1 MFHKKE
7 YWYPKEKLIVEKHVH
22 TTTNML
28 SIKILSIYV
37 IFGELF
43 IRVGLSL
50 QNPTSTFLK

>member
-43 IRVGLSL
+43 IRVGL